1 MWGKR
6 LVACRN
12 TVDLS
17 VIHAPRHRVA
27 LCSSGDLG
35 LSFDGILASYTDLF
49 GLKIEAFL
57 ISLTVL

>member
-27 LCSSGDLG
+27 LCFSRDLG

-49 GLKIEAFL
+49 GLKIKVFL
-57 ISLTVL
+57 ILRTVL